1 MLYILK
7 GITDFADPGLVL
19 PALAVLAAG
28 LALMGW
34 RRGALAWLAAMAG
47 VGAAMLLLKLAFAAA
62 GGIAGVY
69 SPSGHVAMA
78 GVVAGG
84 AWSLSRAAR
93 WRTAATLLTAA
104 LAATGIGATRLLLGA
119 HSLAEVLVAAPVG
132 VAGAVALVQW
142 AGLPP
147 ARLLRFAPASA
158 ALVVA
163 LAVHGAHLPAERAI
177 AVLLGAG
184 PPIGMDG
191 RSRF

>member
-1 MLYILK
+1 MYYVLK

-47 VGAAMLLLKLAFAAA
+47 VGAAMLLLKLVFAAA
-62 GGIAGVY
+62 GGIADVY

-84 AWSLSRAAR
+84 AWSLSRTPR
-93 WRTAATLLTAA
+93 WRTAAVLLTGA
-104 LAATGIGATRLLLGA
+104 LGAMGIGATRLLLGT

-132 VAGAVALVQW
+132 VAGAVALVRW

-147 ARLLRFAPASA
+147 ARLLRFAPAGA
-158 ALVVA
+158 ALIVA
-163 LAVHGAHLPAERAI
+163 IAVHGSHLTAERAI
-177 AVLLGAG
+177 AGLIGAG
-184 PPIGMDG
+184 PPGSMQG
-191 RSRF
+191 RPRF

>member
-1 MLYILK
+1 MFYVLK
-7 GITDFADPGLVL
+7 AITDFADPGLVL

-28 LALMGW
+28 LALVGW
-34 RRGALAWLAAMAG
+34 WRGALAWLAAMAG

-84 AWSLSRAAR
+84 AWSLSRTPR
-93 WRTAATLLTAA
+93 WRTAAALLTAA
-104 LAATGIGATRLLLGA
+104 LGALGIGATRLLLGA

-132 VAGAVALVQW
+132 VVGAVALVQW

-147 ARLLRFAPASA
+147 ARLRRFAPAGA
-158 ALVVA
+158 ALLVA
-163 LAVHGAHLPAERAI
+163 VAVHGSHLTAERAI
-177 AVLLGAG
+177 AGLVGAG
-184 PPIGMDG
+184 PPANMHG
-191 RSRF
+191 RPRF